1 MKLIDR
7 LSNTPAEKV
16 SWEIRIQ
23 VWTDPLKVPSD
34 GKKGSYV
41 TEARALAKFL
51 LGIDIE
57 VEDGCNLFWGDGST
71 RTYEE
76 GAFTIPAGSSLTFYS
91 TQGDVK
97 VADWSPLC
105 EKLKGHYDFLRS
117 SEQVECYDR
126 TLHCGDTSVDVE
138 ACFKFYK

>member
-7 LSNTPAEKV
+7 LTNTPAEKV

-23 VWTDPLKVPSD
+23 VLTEPLKVPHE

-57 VEDGCNLFWGDGST
+57 VEDGYNLFWGDGST
-71 RTYEE
+71 RSYEE

-91 TQGDVK
+91 TEGKVK
-97 VADWSPLC
+97 VADWSPLT
-105 EKLKGHYDFLRS
+105 EKLKGHYDFLTS
-117 SEQVECYDR
+117 SEQVESYSR
-126 TLHCGDTSVDVE
+126 TLRSGDASVDVD
-138 ACFKFYK
+138 AVFKFYT